1 MPYFLCRLAA
11 EDGRVFTESFLSTS
25 QDECRRHFESEGFC
39 VLSIQKDWKKQR
51 LSSLSFEKRVKD
63 RDFIM
68 FNQELMALVRAGY
81 PVLRSIE
88 VISNRVKNPYLKE
101 VLRKVEIDIRHGKAL
116 SESFAPFEKRFSKI
130 YTAALMAGEQSGNL
144 PDTVGQFIQYAK
156 VIAQTKRRI
165 RSALTYP
172 ILLLIFSSAL
182 LGILINFVLPN
193 FSEFYK
199 DFEAQLPI
207 ITALLMSFSVFVRG
221 HWPLWIAL
229 AALLVLA
236 YVQLKKNEKT
246 LFWLEKMKLKIPLG
260 RVIWTESAISLFSRT
275 LSLLLRAGI
284 PLLTGVGL
292 ACQAIPNKY
301 LASRTAILPG
311 SIKNGESLSESLA
324 KTEFFPPLSLDM
336 IRIGETSANLG
347 EMLKEVADVY
357 DESIQAKIDTFVSL
371 IEPVVIIFMGLL
383 VAVMLLSVYL
393 PIFNIIKVAR

>member
-39 VLSIQKDWKKQR
+39 VLSIQRDWKKQR
-51 LSSLSFEKRVKD
+51 FSSLSFEKKVKD

-68 FNQELMALVRAGY
+68 FNQEFMALVRAGY

-144 PDTVGQFIQYAK
+144 PDTVGQFVQYAK
-156 VIAQTKRRI
+156 VISQTKRRI

-172 ILLLIFSSAL
+172 ILLLIFSFGL
-182 LGILINFVLPN
+182 LGVLINFVLPN

-199 DFEAQLPI
+199 DFEARLPL
-207 ITALLMSFSVFVRG
+207 ITTWLMAFSVFVRG
-221 HWPLWIAL
+221 HWPVWIVL
-229 AALLVLA
+229 AAVLVVA

-292 ACQAIPNKY
+292 ASQAIPNKY
-301 LASRTAILPG
+301 LASRTAPLPAC
-311 SIKNGESLSESLA
+311 IKNGESLSESLA

-336 IRIGETSANLG
+336 VRIGETSANLG
-347 EMLKEVADVY
+347 EMLKEVAEVY

-371 IEPVVIIFMGLL
+371 IEPIIIIFMGLL
-383 VAVMLLSVYL
+383 VALMLLSVYL

>member
-51 LSSLSFEKRVKD
+51 LSSLSFEKKVKD

-199 DFEAQLPI
+199 DFEAQLPL
-207 ITALLMSFSVFVRG
+207 ITSWLMSFSVFVRG

-301 LASRTAILPG
+301 LASRTAILPA

-347 EMLKEVADVY
+347 EMLKEVAEVY

>member
-51 LSSLSFEKRVKD
+51 LSSLSFEKKVKD

-207 ITALLMSFSVFVRG
+207 ITTLLMSFSVFVKG

-301 LASRTAILPG
+301 LASRTAILPP

>member
-51 LSSLSFEKRVKD
+51 LSSLSFEKKVKD

-275 LSLLLRAGI
+275 LSLLLQAGI

>member
-51 LSSLSFEKRVKD
+51 LSSLSFEKKVKD

-207 ITALLMSFSVFVRG
+207 ITTLLMSFSVFVKG

-236 YVQLKKNEKT
+236 YVQLKKNERT

-301 LASRTAILPG
+301 LASRTAILPP